1 MQSVLFTSSP
11 YANLNNAS
19 TLSLLQTNHSCLDG
33 GGGLIQ
39 HPNGVIEMIPKSPA
53 FVFGE
58 RVVRPAIDASM
69 TSFKYAWEVMN
80 LGFSSLNGV
89 FKRIFNPIPGAQ
101 AVQQVEKNISD
112 QSLHQKVTHV
122 IKNETCPLMATWLSF
137 IDLMCK
143 NQGGGITI
151 TPMRSHHMN
160 PQRGI
165 VVALRGF
172 SKIVP
177 ALEFCSS
184 GRIIVEQYV
193 EKNSDL
199 LSESVLSEIKTLQTY
214 LGAWYDSD
222 HIKVY
227 LDISVVFNEEDVDK
241 AIAFAKEQNQIA
253 AYHISEGREVLT
265 GGTGEN

>member
-1 MQSVLFTSSP
+1 MQTVLFASCP
-11 YANLNNAS
+11 DYINLNNAS

-33 GGGLIQ
+33 GGGLIR

-58 RVVRPAIDASM
+58 FVRPAIDASI

-80 LGFSSLNGV
+80 VGFSSLNGV

-151 TPMRSHHMN
+151 TPMRSHDMN
-160 PQRGI
+160 PQSGI

-177 ALEFCSS
+177 GLEFCSG

-193 EKNSDL
+193 EKNSEL
-199 LSESVLSEIKTLQTY
+199 LSEGVLSEIKTLQPY

-222 HIKVY
+222 HAKVY
-227 LDISVVFNEEDVDK
+227 LDISVVFNEEDADK
-241 AIAFAKEQNQIA
+241 AIRFAKEQNQIA
-253 AYHISEGREVLT
+253 AYHISEGREIPI